1 VVLTVQSGFSN
12 DDRRPMITTRI
23 IRVFAGG
30 ISIALAAACAPR
42 VATAP
47 APETAP
53 APAPAPVPAAPRVVE
68 KTPLPEPNRA
78 LPPVPHV
85 AGPLAIKVV
94 YPTAGAVIQSKDSN
108 FVFGSVGNGD
118 AELTVNGVPTPVW
131 PNGAFMAWLPNP
143 PASAPHYDI
152 VALTATDSASWS
164 LPVKIQPPAPPPP
177 PGSDTIHTLVPARW
191 ASLIGPPAYASDTE
205 RVITGYALTG
215 GIQRWFLMPNTI
227 VKVTGTKGGDMYV
240 QLDSEQTIRIDKG
253 DVKLL
258 DSTFVPPVRKASAF
272 KVVDKGEYTDI
283 VIPITDRPAY
293 LVDETPTGMTLTL
306 YGTNG
311 PAKQAPAKPAA
322 ASYIRSV
329 AATGDATQMHY
340 AFDLKGPVYGYQPL
354 WEDGTFTFRVRK
366 PPKIN
371 PASPLM
377 GLTIAVDPGHPP
389 IGATGPTG
397 LWEPVAT
404 LAVGFKVQELLQAK
418 GVNVLMTRTTP
429 EPVDLYLRPTMARR
443 ADANA
448 FVSIHLNAVP
458 DGQNPFRAEGTTT
471 YHYYMHS
478 EPLADSVDRTA
489 VAQLSLPD
497 IGVKRENF
505 AVIRGTWMPSI
516 LVEGAFIIMPDQEA
530 ALRTP
535 EYQQRYAQGIVDG
548 LENYFRGLAQ
558 QIQH

>member
-1 VVLTVQSGFSN
+1 
-12 DDRRPMITTRI
+12 MITTRI
-23 IRVFAGG
+23 VRAITGG
-30 ISIALAAACAPR
+30 TSIALAAACAPR

-47 APETAP
+47 APETVPASAP
-53 APAPAPVPAAPRVVE
+53 APIPAAPRVVE
-68 KTPLPEPNRA
+68 KTPLPEANRA

-94 YPTAGAVIQSKDSN
+94 YPTAGAVIQSRDSN

-118 AELTVNGVPTPVW
+118 AALTVNGVPTPVW
-131 PNGAFMAWLPNP
+131 PNGAFMAWVANP
-143 PASAPHYDI
+143 PADSSHYDI
-152 VALTATDSASWS
+152 VAITSTDSAALS
-164 LPVKIQPPAPPPP
+164 LPVKIQPPPVPPP
-177 PGSDTIHTLVPARW
+177 PGSDTVHSLVPARW
-191 ASLIGPPAYASDTE
+191 ASLIGPPAYASDTD

-227 VKVTGTKGGDMYV
+227 VKVTGTKGNDMYV
-240 QLDSEQTIRIDKG
+240 QLDSAQTIRIDKG

-258 DSTFVPPVRKASAF
+258 DSAFVAPPRKASVF
-272 KVVDKGEYTDI
+272 KVADHADYTDI

-293 LVDETPTGMTLTL
+293 LVDEGPTGMTLTL

-311 PAKQAPAKPAA
+311 PARRQRPVKAPA
-322 ASYIRSV
+322 ASYIKTV
-329 AATGDATQMHY
+329 TATRDSTQLHY
-340 AFDLKGPVYGYQPL
+340 AFDLKGPIYGYQPL
-354 WEDGTFTFRVRK
+354 WEDGKFTFRVRK
-366 PPKIN
+366 PPKID
-371 PASPLM
+371 PAAPLM

-429 EPVDLYLRPTMARR
+429 DPVDLYLRPTMARR
-443 ADANA
+443 ANANA

-458 DGQNPFRAEGTTT
+458 DGQNPFRAQGTTT

-478 EPLADSVDRTA
+478 APLADSVDRTA
-489 VAQLSLPD
+489 VAQLALRD
-497 IGVKRENF
+497 VGVKRENF

-516 LVEGAFIIMPDQEA
+516 LIEGAFIIMPDQEA
-530 ALRTP
+530 AMRTP